1 MSSGTGWIPSRRSIP
16 ASVILGSLPAQE
28 LLAGSFLPLPMAGV
42 CGTPRPPPADH
53 KVAVP
58 DQCPP
63 SPSARLQWVGEEPA
77 GCAGFLLSHKG
88 GGDAHQQPGPPLE
101 ALAVLGTP
109 YMTHGGLT
117 WGLYKTFGH
126 ISGGSVSAPGLS
138 RAHPQHRGAAGCV
151 DPCIS
156 LLLPVSPWRRGC
168 VCGAGLTGSLL
179 EELQQ
184 RGWVSLAALHSD
196 VGAAGRNSEFLR
208 GHSCHSCAGPC
219 PLPAPPISRGCY

>member
-28 LLAGSFLPLPMAGV
+28 LVAGSFLPLPMAGV

-63 SPSARLQWVGEEPA
+63 SPSARMQWVGEEPA

-101 ALAVLGTP
+101 VEGGVGCAGNPLHDARGTHMGALQDLWP
-109 YMTHGGLT
+109 HL
-117 WGLYKTFGH
+117 WGQRECPWPL
-126 ISGGSVSAPGLS
+126 SSSPSAPGSSWMRGSMHFPSSPRFPLEKGLCLWGWAL
-138 RAHPQHRGAAGCV
+138 RIPAGGAAAEGLGEPGC
-151 DPCIS
+151 S
-156 LLLPVSPWRRGC
+156 
-168 VCGAGLTGSLL
+168 A
-179 EELQQ
+179 Q
-184 RGWVSLAALHSD
+184 
-196 VGAAGRNSEFLR
+196 
-208 GHSCHSCAGPC
+208 
-219 PLPAPPISRGCY
+219 